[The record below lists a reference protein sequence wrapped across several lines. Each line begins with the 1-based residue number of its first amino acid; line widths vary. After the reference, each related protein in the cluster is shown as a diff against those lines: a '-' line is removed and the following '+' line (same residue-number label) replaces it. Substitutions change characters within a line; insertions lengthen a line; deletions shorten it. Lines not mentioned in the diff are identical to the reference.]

1 MKICPSCKRRF
12 PEEAQHCPHDGAL
25 LISDDPY
32 LGTVLSAT
40 YRLDR
45 VLGEGGMGR
54 VYEARHERLNKR
66 YAVKVL
72 KPEFNMQ
79 REALM
84 RFERE
89 AQTAGELGHVNI
101 LEVVDFNHT
110 AEGVYYIVTEFLDGR
125 SLGAVL
131 KKDGPMGMQ
140 RAIPILHQMCR
151 ALGVAHTHGIVHRDL
166 KPENVFLTRGFDT
179 DDFVKILDFGIS
191 KVRTAES
198 QLTQTGQIIGTPA
211 YMAPEQ
217 AEGRA
222 DLDHR
227 ADIYSLGAMMYE
239 MFTGKRPFQ
248 RATLQATLVA
258 LLSEPTPRLRQA
270 RPDLPQALETII
282 LRCMARNPIERY
294 QQISSLDGELVALWE
309 QYVSPT
315 LEADASRSL
324 PGASAVSDLMSLASK
339 DRAGPSGGRAAD
351 GELSQSPRSAVVP
364 AGAPDAAASAPTF
377 PQMAS
382 RPANS
387 ARNSV
392 GIPGQ
397 PAVAQVSSPW
407 SSAGKPVDSARTNRA
422 SDSGIGRAWLLGI
435 IAVVLLGGIG
445 TVGYVGYERGWLGT
459 GPSKRSKAAGSQS
472 HASGGQGGSEVTPGG
487 LGAGAVVPPGDV
499 HGQMASARRPDGR
512 PASARSAAATHPT
525 GMVLIHGGIFMMGRN
540 SGGLKLERP
549 AHRMIVKNF
558 YLDVAEV
565 SNRRY
570 AAYRSHHSGQ
580 IRSPWP
586 GGSPPAGELDLP
598 VTNVTWKEADAYCR
612 CVAGRRLPTE
622 VEWEYAARS
631 GDHKQN
637 LYPWGATFESGKV
650 VSSVGAAAT
659 RHLVSVRLAT
669 PYGGL
674 FHMLGNAWEWT
685 GSRYRPYP
693 GSKAED
699 TDETLYIMRGG
710 GAESTNPDEVTAT
723 FRAFDYP
730 NRRPN
735 GKRAASKY
743 LGFRC
748 ARNALSAGGTS
759 SP

>member
-1 MKICPSCKRRF
+1 MKVCPKCKRRF
-12 PEEAQHCPHDGAL
+12 PDEAQHCPHDGAL
-25 LISDDPY
+25 LVSDDPY
-32 LGTVLSAT
+32 LGTVLSGT

-45 VLGEGGMGR
+45 ILGEGGMGR
-54 VYEARHERLNKR
+54 VYEARHERLKKR
-66 YAVKVL
+66 YAVKIL

-79 REALM
+79 REALL

-110 AEGVYYIVTEFLDGR
+110 PEGVYYIVTEFLDGR

-131 KKDGPMGMQ
+131 KKDGPMGME
-140 RAIPILHQMCR
+140 RAIPILHQICR
-151 ALGVAHTHGIVHRDL
+151 ALAAAHAHGIVHRDL

-179 DDFVKILDFGIS
+179 DDFIKILDFGIS

-227 ADIYSLGAMMYE
+227 ADIYSLGAMTYE

-258 LLSEPTPRLRQA
+258 VLSEPRPRLRQE
-270 RPDLPQALETII
+270 RPDLPEALEAI
-282 LRCMARNPIERY
+282 LLRAMARNPIERY
-294 QQISSLDGELVALWE
+294 QQMSSFDGALVALWKE
-309 QYVSPT
+309 HVSPMV
-315 LEADASRSL
+315 EADVSQSL
-324 PGASAVSDLMSLASK
+324 PGASAVSDLMSMAGK
-339 DRAGPSGGRAAD
+339 DHAGPSGGGPDGSGGAPSSGAMAAA
-351 GELSQSPRSAVVP
+351 GGVGPAASRGSGPVAGARGSGPVAGTRGSGPV
-364 AGAPDAAASAPTF
+364 AGAPNESAAITSPVSARGNQAGVPG
-377 PQMAS
+377 
-382 RPANS
+382 RPA
-387 ARNSV
+387 
-392 GIPGQ
+392 
-397 PAVAQVSSPW
+397 AVQVSSPW
-407 SSAGKPVDSARTNRA
+407 SSPGRSARAGR
-422 SDSGIGRAWLLGI
+422 SKQVSGSGAGRAWLLGI
-435 IAVVLLGGIG
+435 VAAVLLGGIG
-445 TVGYVGYERGWLGT
+445 TLGYLAYERSWFGT
-459 GPSKRSKAAGSQS
+459 GSSKGKVSASRKSASDDGTKGGPAAS
-472 HASGGQGGSEVTPGG
+472 
-487 LGAGAVVPPGDV
+487 V
-499 HGQMASARRPDGR
+499 H
-512 PASARSAAATHPT
+512 SAAATHPA
-525 GMVLIHGGIFMMGRN
+525 GMVLIHGGSFMMGRN

-549 AHRMIVKNF
+549 AHRMIVGDF

-565 SNRRY
+565 SNRQY
-570 AAYRSHHSGQ
+570 AAYRSRHADRV
-580 IRSPWP
+580 RSPWP
-586 GGSPPAGELDLP
+586 GGSPPADGLDLP

-612 CVAGRRLPTE
+612 SVPGRRLPTE
-622 VEWEYAARS
+622 VEWEYAVRS

-637 LYPWGATFESGKV
+637 LYPWGASFDFDKV
-650 VSSVGAAAT
+650 VTSVGAAAT
-659 RHLVSVRLAT
+659 KHLVPVRSGT

-674 FHMLGNAWEWT
+674 YHILGNAWEWT

-710 GAESTNPDEVTAT
+710 GAESTKSSEVTAT

-730 NRRPN
+730 NRRPD

-748 ARNALSAGGTS
+748 AEDAPSGGGSAI
-759 SP
+759 P